1 MYFVEHA
8 QFLMTA
14 EISWSSNE
22 LPSQK
27 IVGAQRQQY
36 FVSHL
41 FVDNI
46 VVHSVELRRIMEM
59 LDVSFQ
65 AKI

>member
-1 MYFVEHA
+1 MIIIIFSEDCWRST
-8 QFLMTA
+8 TA
-14 EISWSSNE
+14 KFCVS
-22 LPSQK
+22 LCL
-27 IVGAQRQQY
+27 

-46 VVHSVELRRIMEM
+46 VVHSVELRRIMEK